1 MSRTSIRH
9 FLLALATFAALPAL
23 QPFNPPAL
31 CDTSPAA
38 SAPESPP
45 AAFDLPAALRYALDH
60 NYAILEARE
69 RIREQDG
76 VILQVKSA
84 LLPRASVDAQYIMQD
99 KALGANLASPDTTQN
114 MQDWSLGITVT
125 QLLYAGGGP
134 SATTAAQ
141 KSLREAALLDLESV
155 INAAL
160 LDVRTRFYNALLARE
175 QIKVQEENLN
185 LLEEQHTIAKN
196 RYDAGAASSFDV
208 LRAQVSIANAK
219 PNLIRARNAYRNALD
234 QLRRSLGYATES
246 TATTPVPG
254 AAAPTVNRKLQ
265 TVNSDGGGSAA
276 AATTFEITG
285 SLDAAP
291 VTYDLANSI
300 SAALENRP
308 ELKRLARLTDA
319 GESAVTA
326 AKSGYKPTVAV
337 FGNYSIERNMTY
349 GYNPYSPD
357 PITTI
362 NLNNFGHQINGWNL
376 GVQGSWAVFDARAT
390 AGKVAQARSRL
401 DQTRLQTSDAALAIE
416 VEVRQSYNALQEA
429 AELVDAAQKVT
440 AQAEEALRLANSRYS
455 AGTATQLDV
464 LTTQVALTETR
475 LNQLQANYSYVVAVA
490 SLRKAT
496 GQADQITAE
505 K

>member
-1 MSRTSIRH
+1 MSRIRNRQ
-9 FLLALATFAALPAL
+9 LILALLVPFLSGFA
-23 QPFNPPAL
+23 
-31 CDTSPAA
+31 SVVHAA
-38 SAPESPP
+38 SEPVAATQSTPVPAP

-219 PNLIRARNAYRNALD
+219 PTLIRARNAYRNALD
-234 QLRRSLGYATES
+234 QLRRSLGYATEQT
-246 TATTPVPG
+246 TATTAGGTTSVSS
-254 AAAPTVNRKLQ
+254 APAPSALQ
-265 TVNSDGGGSAA
+265 PFSPSA
-276 AATTFEITG
+276 FSITG
-285 SLDAAP
+285 TLDAPPA
-291 VTYDLANSI
+291 TYDLAASI
-300 SAALENRP
+300 AAALENRP

-319 GESAVTA
+319 GESAVIA

-337 FGNYSIERNMTY
+337 FGNYTIERNMTY
-349 GYNPYSPD
+349 GYNPAAPS
-357 PITTI
+357 ITDI

-376 GVQGSWAVFDARAT
+376 GVQGSWAVFDGRAT

-496 GQADQITAE
+496 GQADQIVSGN
-505 K
+505 